1 MKDITITID
10 GKIHKLMD
18 GNEPCYKCSSQCS
31 LQDSCGSLSSI
42 CPAIALGGDY
52 FVELKVEK

>member
-18 GNEPCYKCSSQCS
+18 GCEPCEKCS
-31 LQDSCGSLSSI
+31 LKDSCSSMSRL
-42 CPAIALGGDY
+42 CSAIALGGSY